1 MVYTVDML
9 EFSQRLEKLRRRA
22 EAAENHAGSLGDYLD
37 RGHPNE
43 AKAREAYE
51 EMQHSRAEAEAVI
64 AELSALLTQ
73 LRRDAPEAVSA
84 WAERHRAA
92 CQAMRADQTPRDE
105 DFLATR
111 DFVIGETL
119 AEWEKV
125 LRGEQDYVRINW
137 YFMKGYEQFWEQT
150 ANE

>member
-1 MVYTVDML
+1 MSSFADLIQCL
-9 EFSQRLEKLRRRA
+9 EELRRQA

-37 RGHPNE
+37 RARPSE
-43 AKAREAYE
+43 TEAREAYE
-51 EMQHSRAEAEAVI
+51 EMQRSRAEAEGFI
-64 AELSALLTQ
+64 AELSNLLAQ
-73 LRRDAPEAVSA
+73 LRRDAPEAVAA

-92 CQAMRADQTPRDE
+92 CQAMRAGTPARDQ

-137 YFMKGYEQFWEQT
+137 YFMEGYEQFWEQIT
-150 ANE
+150 DE